1 MDIIKNENI
10 SSATICFLRKRMI
23 SDTFEVKRF
32 LGVNSSNV
40 RTLLPIKNRYF
51 NIWVFLE
58 KHNVVGFLTFKENK
72 DDVKFLKEFYVLP
85 EYRNKGYG
93 KRILFSFYLQYYK
106 IECKI
111 NPGNER
117 MYRLGK
123 IINLRGEKSIVSQ
136 LKMGRD
142 IPPIWWSNYKNDD
155 DYVC

>member
-10 SSATICFLRKRMI
+10 SSDTIYFLRKSMI
-23 SDTFEVKRF
+23 SDTFEVKHY

-40 RTLLPIKNRYF
+40 RSLLPMKNRDF
-51 NIWVFLE
+51 NIWVFFE
-58 KHNVVGFLTFKENK
+58 KRNVVGFLTFKDNK

-93 KRILFSFYLQYYK
+93 KQILLSLYSQHHK

-117 MYRLGK
+117 MYKLVK
-123 IINLRGEKSIVSQ
+123 VINLRGEKSVI
-136 LKMGRD
+136 LKWKKDKGMH
-142 IPPIWWSNYKNDD
+142 PIWWSNYKDND
-155 DYVC
+155 DYV